1 MFNMIISTSTATI
14 PDKITLPERI
24 IKSIYYQEYLK
35 SVNYFEQEKRE
46 PEWLRSVTLEL
57 IKREPEWLRSVTLE
71 LIKREPEWLRSVTLE
86 SSLLTENIEEITLES
101 LNAAEIFNALRLQRQ
116 EIELSIV
123 SKFKNIE
130 QVTAIYTQKYR
141 YELQIIVFLN
151 METYNNGLMHKL
163 LDLEYDLQKQFQE
176 PLLAFSYIPKIY
188 KNRRDIVHPNA
199 LLIFEK

>member
-35 SVNYFEQEKRE
+35 SVNYFEQE
-46 PEWLRSVTLEL
+46 
-57 IKREPEWLRSVTLE
+57 KREPEWLRSVTLE